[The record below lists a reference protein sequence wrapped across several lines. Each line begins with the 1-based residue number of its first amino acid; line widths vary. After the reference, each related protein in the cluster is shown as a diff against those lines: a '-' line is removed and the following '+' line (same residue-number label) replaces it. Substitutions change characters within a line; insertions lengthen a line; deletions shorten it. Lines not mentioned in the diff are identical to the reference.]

1 MSKNMTQAS
10 VSTPMPESG
19 NEEGL
24 QLGEIATMKE
34 KLWAKGKV
42 KIMVLP
48 DPLNKASDFIVVG
61 INGVNFQIRR
71 GEPVEVPIPVME
83 VLEQGNSPHVY
94 QVMRTDPQTGT
105 QRVETITRPGNGYPF
120 TLVR

>member
-24 QLGEIATMKE
+24 HKGEIEDMKA

-42 KIMVLP
+42 KIMVLD
-48 DPLNKASDFIVVG
+48 DPLNKQSDHIVVG
-61 INGVNFQIRR
+61 INGVNFQIKR
-71 GEPVEVPIPVME
+71 GVPVEVPIPVME
-83 VLEQGNSPHVY
+83 VLEQGNRPNEY